1 MEEDNRAELLFQIA
15 AYISELSPSEKM
27 SASDMIDFVS
37 RFLFPTAYI
46 IFSISYWAY
55 YNEYEVELQ
64 RYNWATLWPS
74 DATTNWHCRRPTL
87 LQLTFS
93 RSDATTDWRYPR
105 RIFAFVGF
113 SFSWQMASQTEHLLF
128 DRYADLD
135 AVYVAD
141 LPAASVCH
149 DSDNAF

>member
-55 YNEYEVELQ
+55 YNECQFVV
-64 RYNWATLWPS
+64 AS
-74 DATTNWHCRRPTL
+74 DGHSVA
-87 LQLTFS
+87 QL
-93 RSDATTDWRYPR
+93 
-105 RIFAFVGF
+105 
-113 SFSWQMASQTEHLLF
+113 
-128 DRYADLD
+128 
-135 AVYVAD
+135 
-141 LPAASVCH
+141 
-149 DSDNAF
+149 

>member
-64 RYNWATLWPS
+64 RYN
-74 DATTNWHCRRPTL
+74 
-87 LQLTFS
+87 
-93 RSDATTDWRYPR
+93 
-105 RIFAFVGF
+105 
-113 SFSWQMASQTEHLLF
+113 
-128 DRYADLD
+128 
-135 AVYVAD
+135 
-141 LPAASVCH
+141 
-149 DSDNAF
+149 